1 MKRSSSSSSPSPQSA
16 AEAAAAAAPAK
27 RAKKTQF
34 TGLSADCCDSFGN
47 AGIAT
52 RLEVHD
58 VTFFDDS
65 DASPLEWRLRLHEL
79 QTLRLAVKINA
90 TILTQIQFEVHLEG
104 EPKDRFCVKTAPLRT
119 LLGLLDNDVSEIFL
133 QRRRDVAD
141 IEIVTPRNNES
152 GTETTM
158 QLSTI
163 IVHDQSP
170 PIHDIKG
177 QYAFEINLPRLKTIV
192 KGASSLNAHFLTLE
206 MHRAQVGAI
215 CHSLV
220 TLSYVGE
227 GASSKYD
234 FYSRSTVS
242 GDEDDTFT
250 ALSAQDG
257 PPPADLEYERLLSE
271 SYDVEYLK
279 LILKNMDGQDEI
291 AISVAPM
298 YPMVFSYNLGT
309 DRSYI
314 RCLLSPKEKEDI
326 DSD

>member
-1 MKRSSSSSSPSPQSA
+1 MKRSSTSPPPPSSSSS
-16 AEAAAAAAPAK
+16 AAAAAGVASIK
-27 RAKKTQF
+27 RAKKNPF

-52 RLEVHD
+52 RLEVDD
-58 VTFFDDS
+58 VTFFDD
-65 DASPLEWRLRLHEL
+65 SPLEWRLRLHEL

-104 EPKDRFCVKTAPLRT
+104 EPRDRFCVKTAPLRT
-119 LLGLLDNDVSEIFL
+119 LLGLLDNDVSEVFL

-163 IVHDQSP
+163 IVDDQSP

-206 MHRAQVGAI
+206 MHRAQVGAV

-220 TLSYVGE
+220 TLCYVGE

-257 PPPADLEYERLLSE
+257 PPPADLQYERLLSE

-314 RCLLSPKEKEDI
+314 RCLLSPKEKEDL

>member
-1 MKRSSSSSSPSPQSA
+1 MKRSVSSTEVASSPEGSSSSSV
-16 AEAAAAAAPAK
+16 K
-27 RAKKTQF
+27 RAKKNPF

-52 RLEVHD
+52 RLEVDD
-58 VTFFDDS
+58 VTFYDDA
-65 DASPLEWRLRLHEL
+65 ASPLEWRLRLHEM

-90 TILTQIQFEVHLEG
+90 TILTQIQFEVYVNG
-104 EPKDRFCVKTAPLRT
+104 DARDQFCVKTAPLRT

-163 IVHDQSP
+163 IVDDQSP
-170 PIHDIKG
+170 AIHDIKG

-206 MHRAQVGAI
+206 MRRAQVGEV

-234 FYSRSTVS
+234 FYSCSTVS
-242 GDEDDTFT
+242 GDDDDTFT
-250 ALSAQDG
+250 ALSGQQVA
-257 PPPADLEYERLLSE
+257 PPADLEYERLLSE

-279 LILKNMDGQDEI
+279 LILKNMDGQDHI

-314 RCLLSPKEKEDI
+314 RCLLSPKEKDDDI